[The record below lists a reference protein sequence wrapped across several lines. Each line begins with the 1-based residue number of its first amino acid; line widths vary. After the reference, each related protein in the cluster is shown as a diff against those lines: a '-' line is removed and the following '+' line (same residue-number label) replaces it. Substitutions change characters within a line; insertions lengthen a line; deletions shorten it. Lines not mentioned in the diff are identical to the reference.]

1 MFKVNYPVVLI
12 VLAIFGLITISGCAT
27 PVSTAETKATSAMAE
42 ARKATAHDWPNRKKA
57 VAYALAFSQRIL
69 PLHVRFHESSRTVSY

>member
-1 MFKVNYPVVLI
+1 MFKVSYPVVLI

-42 ARKATAHDWPNRKKA
+42 ARKASAEASAALKAAKQAQKEAEENKARIDRMFKQTMKK
-57 VAYALAFSQRIL
+57 
-69 PLHVRFHESSRTVSY
+69 